1 MNPARARPALPGR
14 RVRGRKDAM
23 KIRIRRLAVDVALPA
38 YHSDG
43 AAAFDLA
50 SREDV
55 VVAPGEVRLI
65 GTGLVV
71 EVPRGHFLA
80 VVARSSLPIKKGLMV
95 ANALGIVDSD
105 YCGPT
110 DEVKVEVYN
119 FRDREVTI
127 ACGERIAQG
136 LILPAVRVEWDEVT
150 ESAAPTRGGFGS
162 TGGLG

>member
-1 MNPARARPALPGR
+1 MR
-14 RVRGRKDAM
+14 
-23 KIRIRRLAVDVALPA
+23 IRIRRLHPSVALPEH
-38 YHSDG
+38 HSGG

-55 VVAPGEVRLI
+55 TVAPGEVRLV

-71 EVPRGHFLA
+71 EIPRGHFLA
-80 VVARSSLPIKKGLMV
+80 VVARSSLPIKKGLLV
-95 ANALGIVDSD
+95 ANAIGVVDSD
-105 YCGPT
+105 YCGPG

-119 FRDREVTI
+119 FRDREVRI
-127 ACGERIAQG
+127 AAGERIAQG

>member
-1 MNPARARPALPGR
+1 
-14 RVRGRKDAM
+14 VQ
-23 KIRIRRLAVDVALPA
+23 IRIRRLQPDVTLPA

-55 VVAPGEVRLI
+55 VVAPGEVRLV

-80 VVARSSLPIKKGLMV
+80 VVARSSLPIKKGLLV
-95 ANALGIVDSD
+95 ANAIGIVDSD
-105 YCGPT
+105 YCGPQ

-119 FRDREVTI
+119 FTARESPI
-127 ACGERIAQG
+127 ARGERIAQG
-136 LILPAVRVEWDEVT
+136 LILPAVRVEWEEVADN
-150 ESAAPTRGGFGS
+150 AAPSRGGFGS
-162 TGGLG
+162 TGGLAEP

>member
-1 MNPARARPALPGR
+1 
-14 RVRGRKDAM
+14 M
-23 KIRIRRLAVDVALPA
+23 KIRIRRLQPDVALPV

-55 VVAPGEVRLI
+55 VVAPGEVRLV

-80 VVARSSLPIKKGLMV
+80 VVARSSLPIKKGLLV
-95 ANALGIVDSD
+95 ANAIGIVDSD
-105 YCGPT
+105 YCGPQ

-119 FRDREVTI
+119 FTAREAAI
-127 ACGERIAQG
+127 ARGERIAQG
-136 LILPAVRVEWDEVT
+136 LILPAFRVEWEEVAD
-150 ESAAPTRGGFGS
+150 SAAPSRGGFGS
-162 TGGLG
+162 TGGLAES